1 MWLKSPVDI
10 DVAGPVEHL
19 GRKPDEKRRGINRPV
34 IGNMGHFLQPSHFAV
49 SHLVEDLSRSLIG
62 EWVDVFTLQR
72 RKEVKS
78 LNGGFRVEMQRLQT
92 HNQAVTP
99 KWSNKPGY
107 AGSGNCSVTKRRL

>member
-1 MWLKSPVDI
+1 MGDRPSACRQGRILNEPISIDIAVSIDPVNRPENMWLKSPVDV

-19 GRKPDEKRRGINRPV
+19 GRKPDEKRRGIDRPV

-49 SHLVEDLSRSLIG
+49 SHLMEDLSRSLIG

-78 LNGGFRVEMQRLQT
+78 L
-92 HNQAVTP
+92 
-99 KWSNKPGY
+99 
-107 AGSGNCSVTKRRL
+107 